1 MTEDG
6 KLCSEKGDFVVDD
19 RKTCNEAAN
28 DLRYDLQE
36 WDDMPDWPNGCFA
49 AKVGSWP
56 TFYKVFFNK
65 HTSGS
70 RNNKARQICKPRGK
84 E

>member
-1 MTEDG
+1 MTAEG
-6 KLCSEKGDFVVDD
+6 KLCSEKGDFVVND
-19 RKTCNEAAN
+19 RKTCHEAAN
-28 DLRYDLQE
+28 ELRYDLQE
-36 WDDMPDWPNGCFA
+36 WEDMPDWPNGCFA
-49 AKVGSWP
+49 AKV
-56 TFYKVFFNK
+56 TFTAPYTVFFNK